1 MSRLCGAPAGMAFAA
16 TSAGI
21 AVSWAKPVV
30 GTSNLV
36 ITLRNNLGQT
46 STGTVKVTVTA
57 S

>member
-1 MSRLCGAPAGMAFAA
+1 MRTARLHEPRQQAHG
-16 TSAGI
+16 T
-21 AVSWAKPVV
+21 PVV

-57 S
+57 G